1 MSIETSKRRYLA
13 LTIFCAIIGGA
24 IGNLIMSQVF
34 SFRNADGVPCENSLM
49 SFKVTCPPL
58 KSENELLLPD
68 NLDNT
73 SVTLTLEKDKVAAQ
87 EVPLEGLP
95 LFFSGIRPDY
105 VLNQEEVQKL
115 LNNKTYQKY
124 KEDPRLKPILE
135 EAKKDSVLSIGEYQK
150 IEAQLLNIYYDDK
163 RVKDKENA
171 KQFVDQ
177 L

>member
-13 LTIFCAIIGGA
+13 VTILCALIGGA

-58 KSENELLLPD
+58 ESEKVLLPTD
-68 NLDNT
+68 NLDDSN
-73 SVTLTLEKDKVAAQ
+73 VTLTLEKDKAA
-87 EVPLEGLP
+87 VPESPLSGLP
-95 LFFSGIRPDY
+95 MFFSGIRPDY
-105 VLNQEEVQKL
+105 VLNPEEVQQL
-115 LNNKTYQKY
+115 LNNNAYQKY

-150 IEAQLLNIYYDDK
+150 IEAQLEKMYFEDK
-163 RVKDKENA
+163 RLSDKENA